1 MIVHRYNHIHTL
13 PCSPCRW
20 HQSMKDGR
28 VSIEGD
34 AVAYTYVP
42 ARCPSFGCNKSSLL
56 CSRPP
61 FMLKRSVPVAVGPR
75 CSCHHGLPCR
85 HRQPS
90 ANRIFHRPISP
101 GVIVWTY
108 EKNQTNIL
116 RKKQDTYN
124 NSRQTIIEKT
134 SAMAVR
140 LMDGF
145 KRVRDAWPVVESR
158 AGRDLGEYIKVG
170 LMLSTRCI
178 M

>member
-1 MIVHRYNHIHTL
+1 MSGVKNTL
-13 PCSPCRW
+13 RLVYYSVLLYT
-20 HQSMKDGR
+20 SV
-28 VSIEGD
+28 VSYGHLYS
-34 AVAYTYVP
+34 VRMRPYQ
-42 ARCPSFGCNKSSLL
+42 L
-56 CSRPP
+56 C
-61 FMLKRSVPVAVGPR
+61 VIWN
-75 CSCHHGLPCR
+75 
-85 HRQPS
+85 HRQK
-90 ANRIFHRPISP
+90 NRIRC
-101 GVIVWTY
+101 
-108 EKNQTNIL
+108 
-116 RKKQDTYN
+116 TYN